1 MTINRFYYLN
11 ILSVFCSLVSNVIIG
26 QNIEPI
32 IGKVVNL
39 QKEPL
44 EFVSV
49 TLLNPKDSTFVNY
62 SITDI
67 KGDFK
72 IFEGSK
78 DSLIVQ
84 LSSVGY
90 LPYFKNIAYKKQP
103 IDLRTIVLEE
113 DITSLD
119 EVTISVAVPIQ
130 IKKDTIA
137 FNASSFKVKPD
148 DNIEGLLKKLPGVEV
163 DSDGKVVAQ
172 GNEVTKIFVDGKE
185 FFGGDPS
192 IVLKNLSADAISKI
206 EVIDKKSDEAALT
219 GVDDGNKEVVINFTL
234 KKTKKNNGFG
244 KLSGGMGLDSRYFSN
259 VNYNKFSS
267 KTQLSIIGKVNN
279 INVTGSNIQGFLE
292 NADGLADE
300 SDDDDSS
307 NKQTKSL
314 SGYLKTG
321 VGGVNVGHEFKKK
334 ESLNADY
341 FYNLSDNDGISK
353 SQRVSFSNNNNY
365 DYEAENTY
373 SNTTKNHNL
382 NINYENLSNKNYS
395 LRIRGQ
401 LIADNRMS
409 NSDRDASY
417 VNDMGELATTNNQV
431 YSNTNDKQSGNFNI
445 NYYHKLQKEGRSFN
459 AGLKTN
465 LSSTSRENEQNTI
478 ITRGFISGKISSRE
492 IFTLRDETFNN
503 AQLNFNFRYTEP
515 LGGSHY
521 FRLDAYLNNKTGKE
535 DIHQL
540 KTTITNDNEEEL
552 LAFNYK
558 NIERSY
564 QTRFG
569 HSFSNQK
576 FNIYNGLELQDL
588 NRTFGVVDEI
598 ALVKGQ
604 AYLNPISTILYKP
617 KKGSKYRFSYKKTI
631 RSPSSSQSS
640 TVINDLNPYFIRK
653 GNPNLKTEKLDIIS
667 LNTNIYNYASFV
679 SIYSKIQYERAKDA
693 IIESIDIDEDYIK
706 TRSFQNSGN
715 RMRFSSILSFSKKIK
730 GLGLRYSIKNRNDY
744 KTSNSIINL
753 LVNEVVSRDYFLKFD
768 VENYNKNVFD
778 IKVGASCGLNNT
790 SFSIEQDLDREYI
803 RQQYF
808 SNFDYDMS
816 NKLNFNTQFD
826 YIIFTDNKFESDQ
839 KLPLWNVAISYSFS
853 KRKNNIVKLVFIDL
867 LDKNIDIYKRS
878 TANYFEETISE
889 SLGRY
894 AILSYTYRLNS
905 AKKKA

>member
-1 MTINRFYYLN
+1 MLNRFYY
-11 ILSVFCSLVSNVIIG
+11 IKFLSVFCFLVSNIIIG
-26 QNIEPI
+26 QTIEPI
-32 IGKVVNL
+32 IGKVVNP

-44 EFVSV
+44 EFVSI

-78 DSLIVQ
+78 DSLIIQ

-90 LPYFKNIAYKKQP
+90 LPYFKNIAYKKQL
-103 IDLRTIVLEE
+103 IDLKTIILEE

-148 DNIEGLLKKLPGVEV
+148 DNIEGLLKKLPGVEI
-163 DSDGKVVAQ
+163 DSDGKVIAQ

-234 KKTKKNNGFG
+234 KKTKKDNGFG

-259 VNYNKFSS
+259 VNYNKFST
-267 KTQLSIIGKVNN
+267 KTQLSVIGKFNN

-300 SDDDDSS
+300 SDDNDSS

-341 FYNLSDNDGISK
+341 FYNLSDNDGFSK
-353 SQRVSFSNNNNY
+353 SKRVNFSSNNNY

-373 SNTTKNHNL
+373 SNTTINHNL

-401 LIADNRMS
+401 LISDNRTS
-409 NSDRDASY
+409 NSDQDATY
-417 VNDMGELATTNNQV
+417 VNDLGELATTNNQI
-431 YSNTNDKQSGNFNI
+431 YSNTNNKQSGNFAI
-445 NYYHKLQKEGRSFN
+445 NYYQKLQKEGRSFN

-465 LSSTSRENEQNTI
+465 LSNTSRKNEQNTM
-478 ITRGFISGKISSRE
+478 ITRGFSSGNISIRE

-503 AQLNFNFRYTEP
+503 AQFNFNFRYTEP
-515 LGGSHY
+515 LGGKHY
-521 FRLDAYLNNKTGKE
+521 FRLDAYLNDKNGKE
-535 DIHQL
+535 DINQL
-540 KTTITNDNEEEL
+540 KTTVTENNAEEL
-552 LAFNYK
+552 LAFDYK
-558 NIERSY
+558 SIERSY
-564 QTRFG
+564 QTRVG
-569 HSFSNQK
+569 HSYNNKK

-588 NRTFGVVDEI
+588 TRTFGVLDEI
-598 ALVKGQ
+598 SIVKGQ
-604 AYLNPISTILYKP
+604 AYLNPISTIQYKP

-631 RSPSSSQSS
+631 RSPNSSQSS

-653 GNPNLKTEKLDIIS
+653 GNPNLKTEKLDILS
-667 LNTNIYNYASFV
+667 LNANVYNYASSV
-679 SIYSKIQYERAKDA
+679 SFYSRIQYEHAKDA
-693 IIESIDIDEDYIK
+693 IIQSIDIDEDYVK

-715 RMRFSSILSFSKKIK
+715 RTRLSSVLNFSKKIK

-744 KTSNSIINL
+744 RTSNSIINL
-753 LVNEVVSRDYFLKFD
+753 HINEVISRDYFLKFD
-768 VENYNKNVFD
+768 LENYNKNVLD
-778 IKVGASCGLNNT
+778 VKVGASCGLNNT
-790 SFSIEQDLDREYI
+790 SFSIEQGLDREYI
-803 RQQYF
+803 KQQYF
-808 SNFDYDMS
+808 SNFDYDVS
-816 NKLNFNTQFD
+816 DKLNFNTQFD
-826 YIIFTDNKFESDQ
+826 YIIFSDNKFESDQ

-853 KRKNNIVKLVFIDL
+853 KRKNNIIKLVFIDL
-867 LDKNIDIYKRS
+867 LDRNIDIYRRS
-878 TANYFEETISE
+878 TTNFFEETISE

-894 AILSYTYRLNS
+894 VILSYTYR
-905 AKKKA
+905 